1 MLGARETLRVNRSKH
16 AKPELMLRSALHR
29 LGYRFRLHRED
40 LPGKPDIVLPKYKT
54 IIDVRGCFWHR
65 HPDCKKATTPSTN
78 TSYWAEK
85 FRRNVQRDKENQKK
99 LGVMGWNVI
108 VVWECEINNM
118 NRRIKR
124 LQNEIRKGIKP
135 NDLANAGK
143 PCQ

>member
-1 MLGARETLRVNRSKH
+1 
-16 AKPELMLRSALHR
+16 
-29 LGYRFRLHRED
+29 
-40 LPGKPDIVLPKYKT
+40 
-54 IIDVRGCFWHR
+54 
-65 HPDCKKATTPSTN
+65 
-78 TSYWAEK
+78 
-85 FRRNVQRDKENQKK
+85 
-99 LGVMGWNVI
+99 MGWNVI